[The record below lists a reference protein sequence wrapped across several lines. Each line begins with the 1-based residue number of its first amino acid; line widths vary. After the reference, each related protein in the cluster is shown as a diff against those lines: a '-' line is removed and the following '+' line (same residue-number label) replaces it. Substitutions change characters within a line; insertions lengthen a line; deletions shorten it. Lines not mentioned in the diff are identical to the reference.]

1 MSILDLITMPIKE
14 GGLFFKN
21 GLNLL
26 IFNNP
31 RDDPIDKIELICPKG
46 SQYNNYNYSKKRP
59 LLMLYKVTIHKN
71 RQYFIKREK
80 EDLKIKT
87 TMKNFTKPENIL
99 KKEGKKI
106 WNIINYISQ
115 DIEEK
120 CQKYPNNDLYF
131 RNIQQ
136 IYN

>member
-1 MSILDLITMPIKE
+1 MEYGENVSYEYLWDLITMPIKE

-59 LLMLYKVTIHKN
+59 LLMLYKVNNTYEPIVFYSRGK
-71 RQYFIKREK
+71 K

-99 KKEGKKI
+99 KKEGKK
-106 WNIINYISQ
+106 YGIS
-115 DIEEK
+115 
-120 CQKYPNNDLYF
+120 
-131 RNIQQ
+131 
-136 IYN
+136 